1 MNQGQGGIER
11 SPAPRPDTTPPSSFL
26 KHPLVVSRNVHYT
39 TQDIVNAYTQLGVQE
54 GDALYL
60 TGNFGNLGFHESQ
73 NKTGTLQAHTEAI
86 LAVIGTQGTF
96 AVPTHSFT
104 LCNTDTPFD
113 LHRTPSQRGAFT
125 EYVRQ
130 LHGSVRQFHPF
141 ASITAHGF
149 SASDICHQTSR
160 HAYGPNTP
168 YERLIQK
175 DAWGVSVAMPPGYTS
190 SVVHYVEQTMAVPY
204 RYTKEFLHP
213 IQRGD
218 SITIEPFYLYVTY
231 RDVDLVRDRNEKIF
245 QHPLLR
251 DHVKKIPLGLGH
263 LWAYRLRIFEQAAR
277 DALTQDIY
285 AWLRQPPVKR
295 PYQF

>member
-1 MNQGQGGIER
+1 M
-11 SPAPRPDTTPPSSFL
+11 
-26 KHPLVVSRNVHYT
+26 SRNVHYT
-39 TQDIVNAYTQLGVQE
+39 TQNIAEAYSQLGVQA
-54 GDALYL
+54 GDVLYL

-73 NKTGTLQAHTEAI
+73 NKKGTLQAHLKAI
-86 LAVIGTQGTF
+86 RAVIGDAGTL
-96 AVPTHSFT
+96 AVPTHSFS
-104 LCNTDTPFD
+104 LCNTDSPFD
-113 LHRTPSQRGAFT
+113 VVATPSERGPFT
-125 EYVRQ
+125 EYIRQIPGTVRQ
-130 LHGSVRQFHPF
+130 LHPF
-141 ASITAHGF
+141 ASITALG
-149 SASDICHQTSR
+149 AAAEEICSNTAR

-168 YERLIQK
+168 FHRLLQQ
-175 DAWGVSVAMPPGYTS
+175 DAWFISVSMPPERTCS
-190 SVVHYVEQTMAVPY
+190 IVHHVEQAMAVPY

-218 SITIEPFYLYVTY
+218 NITIEPFYLYVTY

-295 PYQF
+295 PYQR